1 MKFRYLIIALV
12 VVLGA
17 GLLARTP
24 SVVKV
29 LPAQPAPTTL
39 PEQSSVAVRP
49 SADSFN
55 IRHGLNQNKAHV
67 LDQLSPKMK
76 QSLRDVLLSHQNASP
91 EIQADGTRRLDTQH
105 HVTQMPVAVKQADG
119 TVVIR
124 EYSHVPD

>member
-1 MKFRYLIIALV
+1 MKFRYLIIAFV

-24 SVVKV
+24 SLVKV

-39 PEQSSVAVRP
+39 PEQSSVAVAP

-55 IRHGLNQNKAHV
+55 IRHAFNQNREHV
-67 LDQLSPKMK
+67 LDQLSPEMK
-76 QSLRDVLLSHQNASP
+76 QSLRDVLLSHQNATP
-91 EIQADGTRRLDTQH
+91 NVDADGTRRLDTRH
-105 HVTQMPVAVKQADG
+105 HVTQMPVAVRQADG
-119 TVVIR
+119 TVIIR